1 MITSTPDIRQSG
13 FAGQRTTLL
22 FLLLGLALLAYGLL
36 DWTRMQAMEQ
46 IRTRADANLSRYIL
60 NLQHQLD
67 RYKDL
72 PRLLANQQQLVQLLQ
87 SPGNP
92 VLLKRANRY
101 LSWANDTMGATDSYL
116 IGSDGVTRAAS
127 NWNQPHS
134 FIGNNYSFRPYF
146 QQAIEGAAG
155 RYFALGNTSGVRGYF
170 FSYPVRAA
178 DQIIGVAVVK
188 IDLEDIE
195 ADWSDPLLDI
205 LVMDEDG
212 VIFISTRAHWRF
224 RTLGRLSPTELNSPN
239 YGNHLLPPWPAS
251 RPANPPALTPEYI
264 RQIVASRRYGDAP
277 LLPLNIIHHQSTA
290 QGDTLLTLSDPDA
303 GDNGHPSPAT
313 GQYLLQSRLV
323 PEAGMR
329 VAVLASLQPLQ
340 TRVWQTLAIGLTLY
354 LALAALLLFLRA
366 RHRLKKRYEAQ
377 LQKAH
382 EALEQRVIQ
391 RTGELTLSNQRLQQ
405 EISQHQQTQKELI
418 QTAKLA
424 VLGQLSAGINHELN
438 QPLTAI
444 RHYADNGRKLLARH
458 KAEAV
463 DANLGEIAGLAE
475 RMANIL
481 RPLKEFARHSGE
493 ANGVVNLQ
501 HARQGV
507 MAILVGQLEK
517 QQARINWPAEL
528 EKYQVRA
535 DIGRLEQVLVNLLSN
550 GLQAMV
556 EQPTPAIDIG
566 LRSTAD
572 QVTLTLRDHGPG
584 LSPDAL
590 EHIFE
595 PFYTTKATGLGLGLS
610 ISQRIVDS
618 LEGELKADNHPE
630 GGAIFTLTLKRGQPD
645 QPEDTQ

>member
-1 MITSTPDIRQSG
+1 MIHSTPDTRPAGSSG
-13 FAGQRTTLL
+13 HRITLL
-22 FLLLGLALLAYGLL
+22 LLLLGMALLAYGLFSWARL
-36 DWTRMQAMEQ
+36 QAMEQ
-46 IRTRADANLSRYIL
+46 TRARADANLSRYML

-72 PRLLANQQQLVQLLQ
+72 PRLLASQEQLTQLLQ
-87 SPGNP
+87 SPDDP
-92 VLLKRANRY
+92 ALLKRANRY

-116 IGSDGVTRAAS
+116 IDATGVTRATS
-127 NWNQPHS
+127 NWNQAHS
-134 FIGNNYSFRPYF
+134 FIGNDYSFRPYF
-146 QQAIEGAAG
+146 QQAIAGAAG

-170 FSYPVRAA
+170 FSYPVRLA
-178 DQIIGVAVVK
+178 DRIIGVAVIK

-195 ADWSDPLLDI
+195 AGWSDPLLDI

-224 RTLGRLSPTELNSPN
+224 RTLARLSPARPN
-239 YGNHLLPPWPAS
+239 GRHYGNHVLAPPAVS
-251 RPANPPALTPEYI
+251 RPASPHLTPEYI
-264 RQIVASRRYGDAP
+264 RQIIASRRYGDAP
-277 LLPLNIIHHQSTA
+277 LLPLDIIHHQATPA
-290 QGDTLLTLSDPDA
+290 GDTLLTLSDPDVT
-303 GDNGHPSPAT
+303 GNGRQ
-313 GQYLLQSRLV
+313 GQYLLLSRPM

-329 VAVLASLQPLQ
+329 VAVLASLRPLQ
-340 TRVWQTLAIGLTLY
+340 TRIWQTLAIGLTLY
-354 LALAALLLFLRA
+354 LALAALILFLQA
-366 RHRLKKRYEAQ
+366 RRRLKQRFDAQ

-382 EALEQRVIQ
+382 EALEQRVIE
-391 RTGELTLSNQRLQQ
+391 RTGELTHSNRRLQQ
-405 EISQHQQTQKELI
+405 EISQHRQTQKELL
-418 QTAKLA
+418 QAAKLA

-444 RHYADNGRKLLARH
+444 RHYADNGRKLLARD
-458 KAEAV
+458 KTDAV

-493 ANGVVNLQ
+493 ANAVVNLQ
-501 HARQGV
+501 QARQGV

-517 QQARINWPAEL
+517 QQARINWPAGL
-528 EKYQVRA
+528 EEYCVRA

-556 EQPTPAIDIG
+556 ELPAPEIDIG
-566 LRSTAD
+566 LGSTAD
-572 QVTLTLRDHGPG
+572 RVTLSLRDHGPG

-618 LEGELKADNHPE
+618 LEGELTAGNHPR
-630 GGAIFTLTLKRGQPD
+630 GGAVFTLTLNRGQPD
-645 QPEDTQ
+645 RQPEITQ